1 MKFTMKLRRRVVQ
14 IAALII
20 LLLPIWFTHLLWYG
34 TYISAELAGIALTDP
49 LTTLEITLASRSIW
63 FPLIVSTIPLALI
76 AIIFGR
82 VFCSYICPLN
92 FLLELIPTKRKKVL
106 KNRTLPLVSL
116 AMVLVLSL
124 ILALPVFNIIS
135 PIFAFM
141 RMMLF
146 GIGIEL
152 VLLLIVLAAATIWG
166 QKIWCLTLCPL
177 GAIYGLLG
185 YRRFLVLKVDESKCV
200 HCQKCNKV
208 CSMGTAPG
216 LSNFED
222 TCLCTNCG
230 DCVDVCHKE
239 AISYSLKGFKNN
251 KGG

>member
-1 MKFTMKLRRRVVQ
+1 MKFTMKLRRRIVQ

-20 LLLPIWFTHLLWYG
+20 LLLPIWLTDLLWYG
-34 TYISAELAGIALTDP
+34 TYISAELAGIAITDP

-63 FPLIVSTIPLALI
+63 FPLIVSTIPLVLI

-82 VFCSYICPLN
+82 LFCSYICPLN
-92 FLLELIPTKRKKVL
+92 LLLELIPTKRKKAL
-106 KNRTLPLVSL
+106 KSRTLPLLSL
-116 AMVLVLSL
+116 GIVLILSL
-124 ILALPVFNIIS
+124 ILAVPVFNTVS

-152 VLLLIVLAAATIWG
+152 VLLVIVLAAAMIWG
-166 QKIWCLTLCPL
+166 QKIWCRTLCPL

-208 CSMGTAPG
+208 CKMGTAPG

-222 TCLCTNCG
+222 ACLCTNCG
-230 DCVDVCHKE
+230 ACVDVCQRG
-239 AISYSLKGFKNN
+239 AISYSLKGFKDH